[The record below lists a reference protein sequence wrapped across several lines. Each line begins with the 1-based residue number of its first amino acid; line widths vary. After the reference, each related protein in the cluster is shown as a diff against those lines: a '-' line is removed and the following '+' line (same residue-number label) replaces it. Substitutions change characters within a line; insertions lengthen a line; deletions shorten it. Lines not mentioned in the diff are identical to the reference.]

1 MVHTFFLFA
10 SDADLSVAQN
20 NYTST
25 ATCSDVPEKK
35 TGVFFVN
42 RKASNTPTQPPLPLL
57 HQLDV
62 IY

>member
-35 TGVFFVN
+35 TRVFFC
-42 RKASNTPTQPPLPLL
+42 Q
-57 HQLDV
+57 QEG
-62 IY
+62 I

>member
-35 TGVFFVN
+35 TGVFFC
-42 RKASNTPTQPPLPLL
+42 Q
-57 HQLDV
+57 QEG
-62 IY
+62 I

>member
-25 ATCSDVPEKK
+25 CSDVPEKK
-35 TGVFFVN
+35 TGVFLC
-42 RKASNTPTQPPLPLL
+42 Q
-57 HQLDV
+57 QEG
-62 IY
+62 I